1 MAAYTKLEDAPR
13 ALGEES
19 DRDTLLGYETGLAIP
34 RKPRPWWRRVQLPV
48 LYLSNLLLLLIIW
61 TLSLQNLHLSRES
74 GRDPSSTVYSP
85 ANEAIEYEEKL
96 FKGGFFTKAN
106 EYMGFPTKETDEAW
120 SDLFNF
126 GVSVITPEEAA
137 KLPMPT
143 LPIPDTDKYLVELEV
158 FHVLH
163 CLDDIRKVFY
173 PEWYGPAIL
182 NLTQPDGSLDR
193 DNNFFRHFDHC
204 IDAIRQS
211 VMCHADVSPI
221 SFHVVLPP
229 DDVDDVGTGIFPRL
243 GTKHTCRNFE
253 KIQDWARART
263 VGRWSPILTA
273 EEARRVAEEAGY
285 DQASLEDDP
294 IWGS

>member
-1 MAAYTKLEDAPR
+1 MLITA
-13 ALGEES
+13 
-19 DRDTLLGYETGLAIP
+19 
-34 RKPRPWWRRVQLPV
+34 WLPV
-48 LYLSNLLLLLIIW
+48 
-61 TLSLQNLHLSRES
+61 
-74 GRDPSSTVYSP
+74 
-85 ANEAIEYEEKL
+85 
-96 FKGGFFTKAN
+96 
-106 EYMGFPTKETDEAW
+106 
-120 SDLFNF
+120 

-143 LPIPDTDKYLVELEV
+143 LPIPGTDKYLVELEV

-193 DNNFFRHFDHC
+193 NNNFFRHFGKLRPPDIDLTLATSLTWPHQLHSDHC

-263 VGRWSPILTA
+263 VGSWSPILTA